1 MRRGRRA
8 SLRRVGSPPSTHT
21 VCLVSPQAP
30 VTQPL
35 GTRPRAAPHAGLLAC
50 CLNWSL
56 SNPSG
61 RHARLKSITARR
73 RRQDATAAQGGFAAP
88 RGLQRPQGRGDG
100 GSAPPRSRLRHTRQN
115 DRTPVARSDSEAL
128 AAPKDQPSGETTS
141 RVRQS
146 QDLPQPRHGRTRHR
160 STRQNEEA
168 PPSSGHVG
176 EGGRVPAHE
185 QRACEAARSRARGRP
200 PALPGAGLGGLA
212 TRRPA
217 VHRAQNTRPP
227 PSPAPAS

>member
-73 RRQDATAAQGGFAAP
+73 RRQVATAAQGGFAAP

-128 AAPKDQPSGETTS
+128 AAPKDQPSG
-141 RVRQS
+141 
-146 QDLPQPRHGRTRHR
+146 DLPQPRHGRTCHR

-185 QRACEAARSRARGRP
+185 QRAWGRP

-217 VHRAQNTRPP
+217 VHRAQKTRPP

>member
-73 RRQDATAAQGGFAAP
+73 RRQVATAAQGGFAAP
-88 RGLQRPQGRGDG
+88 CGLQRPQGRGDG

-141 RVRQS
+141 RARQS
-146 QDLPQPRHGRTRHR
+146 QDLPQPRHGRTHHQ

-185 QRACEAARSRARGRP
+185 QRARGRP

-217 VHRAQNTRPP
+217 VHCAQKTRPP